1 MRDGAIVSDD
11 KDMDK
16 LKGKAK
22 EMTGKASGDKS
33 KETEGRT
40 DQVKAAAEKK
50 AADMRDRV
58 EGARKSLKRDDDS

>member
-1 MRDGAIVSDD
+1 MSDD

-16 LKGKAK
+16 AKGKAK
-22 EMTGKASGDKS
+22 EMTGKATGDKS
-33 KETEGRT
+33 KETEGKT

-58 EGARKSLKRDDDS
+58 DGVKESLKRDDDS

>member
-1 MRDGAIVSDD
+1 MSND

-16 LKGKAK
+16 AKGKAK
-22 EMTGKASGDKS
+22 EMTGKATGDKS
-33 KETEGRT
+33 KETEGKT

-58 EGARKSLKRDDDS
+58 DGVKESLKRDDDS